1 MSQIARLAVPEETAP
16 SAADTPAIVLF
27 GCEADGK
34 PRGSWFASIDVKA
47 AKEAAAMAGMRI
59 AMVKPGELADLAQRV
74 PKGRIFSSGKAFAPM
89 IQKSVYEAL
98 LPHADKQPNKKLRLV
113 ATAGSSGASEAAT
126 GEAKKASTAD
136 YVHVDKL
143 PKDWGDFANG
153 HTVLAYS
160 PDDEAWFEAVIVQ
173 VLSKDRITL
182 KWRDYSE
189 EPAFDR
195 QRHELG
201 LLYPKNEATG

>member
-1 MSQIARLAVPEETAP
+1 MSQIARLAVPEETA
-16 SAADTPAIVLF
+16 SASADTPAIVLF

-34 PRGSWFASIDVKA
+34 PRGSWFADADVKA
-47 AKEAAAMAGMRI
+47 AKEAAALAGMKI
-59 AMVKPGELADLAQRV
+59 AMVGPGELAELAGRV

-98 LPHADKQPNKKLRLV
+98 LPHAAKQPDGNKLKLIA
-113 ATAGSSGASEAAT
+113 ATVGSTPEAA
-126 GEAKKASTAD
+126 GEARKTSVD

-143 PKDWGDFANG
+143 PKDWGDFAMG

-173 VLSKDRITL
+173 VLSKDRMTL

-195 QRHELG
+195 HRHELG
-201 LLYPKNEATG
+201 LLYPKQQAAA

>member
-1 MSQIARLAVPEETAP
+1 MSQIARLAVPEETP
-16 SAADTPAIVLF
+16 SDTTDTPAIVLF

-34 PRGSWFASIDVKA
+34 PRGSWFAGVDVKA
-47 AKEAAAMAGMRI
+47 AKEAAALSGMRI
-59 AMVKPGELADLAQRV
+59 AMVKPGELAELAGRV

-98 LPHADKQPNKKLRLV
+98 LPHAAKQPDRNRLKLIA
-113 ATAGSSGASEAAT
+113 ATVGNTPEAA
-126 GEAKKASTAD
+126 GEVKKASAS

-189 EPAFDR
+189 QPAFDR

-201 LLYPKNEATG
+201 LLHPKQEATA

>member
-1 MSQIARLAVPEETAP
+1 
-16 SAADTPAIVLF
+16 
-27 GCEADGK
+27 
-34 PRGSWFASIDVKA
+34 
-47 AKEAAAMAGMRI
+47 
-59 AMVKPGELADLAQRV
+59 
-74 PKGRIFSSGKAFAPM
+74 M

-98 LPHADKQPNKKLRLV
+98 LPHAAKQSDNKKLRLV
-113 ATAGSSGASEAAT
+113 ATAGSGEPVAAT
-126 GEAKKASTAD
+126 GEAKKSSAAA

-182 KWRDYSE
+182 KWRDFSE
-189 EPAFDR
+189 QPAFDR

-201 LLYPKNEATG
+201 LLYPKAEATG